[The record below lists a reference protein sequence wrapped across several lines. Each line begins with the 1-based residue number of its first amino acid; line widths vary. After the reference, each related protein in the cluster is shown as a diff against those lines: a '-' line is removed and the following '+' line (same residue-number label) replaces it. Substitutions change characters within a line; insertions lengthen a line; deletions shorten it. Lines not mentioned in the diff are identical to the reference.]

1 MRIHSILLAFAS
13 ALAVTAA
20 EPAAPQD
27 SKSAAGQTPR
37 EVAIDNMLA
46 ERGDIPAFESV
57 IADARKC
64 GVSEQ
69 AILEARFLYHV
80 DRREDAKI
88 AALLPEFIKRKDDFK
103 PGDSAVFALK
113 DDWLAV
119 IEYVQAIDSL
129 EKKDAGAFKRHITEA
144 FWLSPRQ
151 ASAFAP
157 HVERL
162 RLQEAMRSVKIDFA
176 IKLASMNS
184 GDAVSLESLVSGKKA
199 LLLHFWAPMSRECE
213 ASMPDF
219 AATAATLAGKGIAVV
234 SLVPDDSPK
243 TLTDARAVIRPL
255 GDKPPGSWLIDSK
268 DKSLGEALRIQDIPS
283 MVLVSTEGAILFNG
297 DPADDGFW
305 EALKKVDGAIIRPM
319 SGSDRNE

>member
-1 MRIHSILLAFAS
+1 MRIHSIILILAAS
-13 ALAVTAA
+13 LAATAA
-20 EPAAPQD
+20 EPSAPQD
-27 SKSAAGQTPR
+27 AKSAAGQSPR

-57 IADARKC
+57 IAEARKC

-80 DRREDAKI
+80 DRREDGKI
-88 AALLPEFIKRKDDFK
+88 AGLLPEFIKRRDDFK

-119 IEYVQAIDSL
+119 IEYVQAIDAL
-129 EKKDAGAFKRHITEA
+129 EKKDAGEFKRHITEA

-199 LLLHFWAPMSRECE
+199 LLFHFWAPMSRECE

-219 AATAATLAGKGIAVV
+219 AATAQTLVAKGIAVV
-234 SLVPDDSPK
+234 SLLPDDSPK

-255 GDKPPGSWLIDSK
+255 GEKPPGSWLIDSK
-268 DKSLGEALRIQDIPS
+268 DKSLGETLRVQDIPS
-283 MVLVSTEGAILFNG
+283 MALVSTDGRILFNG

-305 EALKKVDGAIIRPM
+305 EALKKLDEGIIRPM
-319 SGSDRNE
+319 SGSDRKE